1 MNRIL
6 KRLGLKDQYGYDDT
20 SIVGFI
26 PIKSLDKRATDV
38 DLGSSVIDIFGD
50 PDIGRSS
57 PFDIVITNC
66 VPY

>member
-1 MNRIL
+1 
-6 KRLGLKDQYGYDDT
+6 T